1 MLNLLSSMGLDS
13 EVVFLDEEGPDAV
26 VVKEQVRLVVQAH
39 RLLILG
45 AEHLAAN
52 VPRTL
57 TL

>member
-1 MLNLLSSMGLDS
+1 MGLDS